1 MASTSEC
8 SGFNAGITQWVAD
21 EFLTNEHSL
30 LFDVSF
36 MCVIITLTVFII
48 LTNEA

>member
-8 SGFNAGITQWVAD
+8 SAFNAVITQWVAD
-21 EFLTNEHSL
+21 KFLTNEHSL

-36 MCVIITLTVFII
+36 MCVIMTLRVFVI
-48 LTNEA
+48 LTNEV